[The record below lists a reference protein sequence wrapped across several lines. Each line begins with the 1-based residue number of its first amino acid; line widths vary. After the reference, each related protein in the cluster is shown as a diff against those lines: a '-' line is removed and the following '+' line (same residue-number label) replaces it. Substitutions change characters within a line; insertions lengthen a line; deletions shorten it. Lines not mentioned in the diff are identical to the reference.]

1 MAGTLASVEGDKVS
15 RHGQGD
21 GTRSDGHDVPGLVA
35 GLIEGME
42 GEYLGTLASVGCSR
56 AR

>member
-1 MAGTLASVEGDKVS
+1 MAGTLTSVEGDKVS

-35 GLIEGME
+35 
-42 GEYLGTLASVGCSR
+42 V
-56 AR
+56 